1 MRRFPGHVGWRGKV
15 WLKYG
20 EVGRCWWLWS
30 APLCRRARPC
40 GGERA
45 PVGESASLWGRARP
59 CCLLDR
65 QGAQVPIDY
74 LIGRGF
80 GDFLLFFDA
89 AKS

>member
-1 MRRFPGHVGWRGKV
+1 MK
-15 WLKYG
+15 
-20 EVGRCWWLWS
+20 EVS
-30 APLCRRARPC
+30 RPC
-40 GGERA
+40 GVEGESLVEVWRGRKVLVALERA
-45 PVGESASLWGRARP
+45 PLQKGAPLWGRARP

-65 QGAQVPIDY
+65 QGAQAPIDY

>member
-1 MRRFPGHVGWRGKV
+1 MERWEGAGCSGARPFAEGRAPVG
-15 WLKYG
+15 
-20 EVGRCWWLWS
+20 ES
-30 APLCRRARPC
+30 APLRGRARPC

-45 PVGESASLWGRARP
+45 PEGESAPLWGRARP

-65 QGAQVPIDY
+65 QGAQAPIDY